1 MYRNQKTS
9 IMKTINLTLD
19 DAKAF
24 WNSGDERL
32 AEIALKGF
40 SREELESSSI
50 TIPVQL
56 TQEEYNLFSKIVK

>member
-1 MYRNQKTS
+1 
-9 IMKTINLTLD
+9 MKTINLTLD

-40 SREELESSSI
+40 SREELESCSI
-50 TIPVQL
+50 SRPVQL

>member
-1 MYRNQKTS
+1 
-9 IMKTINLTLD
+9 MKAINLTLD

-24 WNSGDERL
+24 WKSGDEQL

-50 TIPVQL
+50 TRPVQL

>member
-1 MYRNQKTS
+1 
-9 IMKTINLTLD
+9 MKAINLTLD

-24 WNSGDERL
+24 WNSGNEKL

-50 TIPVQL
+50 TRPVQL
-56 TQEEYNLFSKIVK
+56 TQEEYILFSKIVVPLHTK